1 MHGLIGDPLAVGVV
15 LLAAGAAFWHHE
27 HHFQRF
33 TLWLFTAAAAC
44 LTIAIPPLEGALA
57 ALTTTGPG
65 LTGLLIAAVL
75 FGITWY
81 LVAVKSGRKSKL
93 AGYLQGKLARG
104 SGPGSEL
111 VRQAGGTAPRRPRY
125 RRVASPVVAV
135 VSGVIFVLVY
145 GSWRLLLK
153 SAATSAAGALSAL
166 AESGQKI
173 SSGKA
178 AASVPPS
185 HRPEIYFV
193 AGGALLVFIL
203 VLRSIERRRHP
214 APKAGKGGSPAIQA
228 ARGGG
233 AAFGGQRP

>member
-1 MHGLIGDPLAVGVV
+1 MNGLIGDPLAVGVV

-44 LTIAIPPLEGALA
+44 LTVAIPPLEGALA

-81 LVAVKSGRKSKL
+81 LVAVKSSRKSKI
-93 AGYLQGKLARG
+93 AGFLQGKLGRD
-104 SGPGSEL
+104 SGPGQALAL
-111 VRQAGGTAPRRPRY
+111 VGSTAPRRNRY
-125 RRVASPVVAV
+125 RRVASPVVAI

-173 SSGKA
+173 GSGKA

-185 HRPEIYFV
+185 HRPEIYIA
-193 AGGALLVFIL
+193 AGIALLVFIM
-203 VLRSIERRRHP
+203 VLRSVEKRRHP
-214 APKAGKGGSPAIQA
+214 TGKAGKGGGPAIQA

-233 AAFGGQRP
+233 PAFGGQRP